1 VQCEP
6 SELTI
11 YGRRGTG
18 SRSVGPRVEEMVAM
32 SGLQRPE
39 SPQWPCLAVAG
50 QEGEGAANAALTVH
64 YNPFSKWDAQAA
76 PGGTT

>member
-1 VQCEP
+1 
-6 SELTI
+6 
-11 YGRRGTG
+11 
-18 SRSVGPRVEEMVAM
+18 MVAM